1 MFCNLLFPTRL
12 VGDLFLFSDEEE
24 EAFLS
29 TFEGRKTGWLSQSV
43 AVKGDDEGGD
53 VDAIIFLLFL
63 SVSLSLSLL
72 RMID

>member
-12 VGDLFLFSDEEE
+12 VGDLLFSDEEE
-24 EAFLS
+24 EDAFLS
-29 TFEGRKTGWLSQSV
+29 TFEGRKTGWLSHESV

-63 SVSLSLSLL
+63 SVSLSLSLFCG
-72 RMID
+72 

>member
-43 AVKGDDEGGD
+43 AVKGDDEGED
-53 VDAIIFLLFL
+53 VDAIFLLFL
-63 SVSLSLSLL
+63 SVSLSLSLSFA
-72 RMID
+72 DD